1 MDPLLKKLNYKDGSD
16 ILVINIPID
25 CDQIIENFS
34 RDGKVLRDVKD
45 IGDQG
50 IEFALVFLFNSDDI
64 NTLLPS
70 VLDRVVGD
78 AIIWLAYPKKSSKKY
93 SSDIDRDHGWS
104 LLGEYGYEPVRQ
116 VAINEDLSALRF
128 RKVDFIKKFVRD
140 KEMILS
146 IEGMARRGKE
156 AEKEEEGSN

>member
-1 MDPLLKKLNYKDGSD
+1 MDPLLKKLNYKDGSN
-16 ILVINIPID
+16 ILVINAPID
-25 CDQIIENFS
+25 CGEIIENFS
-34 RDGKVLRDVKD
+34 RDGKVLRAAKD

-50 IEFALVFLFNSDDI
+50 IVFTLVFLFNSEDI
-64 NTLLPS
+64 NTLLPP
-70 VLDRVVGD
+70 VLDKVVGD

-140 KEMILS
+140 EEMILS
-146 IEGMARRGKE
+146 KEGKARKDSG
-156 AEKEEEGSN
+156 EKEGSN